1 MIISRKQ
8 KSAIV
13 EDVMNFK
20 KADEKLTEIVEETK
34 KEEDLVEAVNVK
46 PSEVLLQ
53 VELKKPEKHEGLIEC
68 ADRKELA
75 EKITELK
82 EKKIKHKVSKQD
94 GKYVIECFET
104 SVKKDDV
111 KESWEGEDIIDDI
124 IGRAKSNIS
133 DGADTDD
140 AVFQAID
147 EGLIYNKDI
156 YALLEHYG
164 SIDTSTI
171 IDSYYDDLYS
181 DVVNGLDIEESLKED
196 FTQKGKQMIK
206 DARKYGLFDFYDAFA
221 GNFTFTTQDYK
232 ANEDRVKAFLDSH
245 EDYAVIRDSVKSY
258 SGNDYIESSEDGF
271 VYFVTNWGLDA
282 DEIGSAEIIV
292 PSRHKEESLE
302 EDKKELDLKTA
313 IKVADDKVLDDTFG
327 KDTPER
333 KLAQEIKDDKSE
345 NLEEAKSSVVSKIKS
360 KVLHYLDK
368 LGYNEQDF
376 NEYFVI
382 EEKEFV
388 NDEGDKATHIQIRND
403 LVDYYE
409 AEADGLMT
417 QLDDLVAPGYFEPYD
432 AYVWD
437 AYIWEDDL
445 KEDLSEVSLDD
456 ANIDDIEVDDANV
469 NFTVEEVE
477 DIVDDVVDAVGE
489 EMKTKDAEE
498 VDIDKIKDEVISDAV
513 ELKLDELDDDV
524 SSFDD
529 VEIVDTPDLK
539 LDIIDDEPIVE
550 SHQPSF
556 SELEEWCM
564 NNPVEMLKTIK
575 RIRNN
580 EMTDGDREVFNDFG
594 FDSYSEDELKSALDK
609 LEKETHSWIYDS
621 GDFSEEEIKDI
632 ESQLE
637 ESVKTMKVVEE
648 SKQEKTTQEKL
659 EEQISSD
666 EDFSEEDAKFYE
678 NLNISNNYKNEF
690 KSEEQQKLEEE
701 LGEVVIKDDLGVEE
715 DMSEE
720 DMKVF
725 LGE

>member
-20 KADEKLTEIVEETK
+20 KADEKLTETVEETK

-53 VELKKPEKHEGLIEC
+53 VELEKPKKHEGLIEC

-94 GKYVIECFET
+94 GKYVIECFEST
-104 SVKKDDV
+104 NKEEDKKQV
-111 KESWEGEDIIDDI
+111 KEAYLNMVDGDSVIEDLID
-124 IGRAKSNIS
+124 RAKDLVKEGHEAS
-133 DGADTDD
+133 D
-140 AVFQAID
+140 AVSEAID
-147 EGLIYNKDI
+147 EGLIYTSDI
-156 YALLEHYG
+156 ISLLQHYG
-164 SIDTSTI
+164 SIEDSKI
-171 IDSYYDDLYS
+171 IESYYDDLYS
-181 DVVNGLDIEESLKED
+181 DVLNGLDVEESLKED
-196 FTQKGKQMIK
+196 
-206 DARKYGLFDFYDAFA
+206 
-221 GNFTFTTQDYK
+221 
-232 ANEDRVKAFLDSH
+232 
-245 EDYAVIRDSVKSY
+245 
-258 SGNDYIESSEDGF
+258 
-271 VYFVTNWGLDA
+271 
-282 DEIGSAEIIV
+282 
-292 PSRHKEESLE
+292 
-302 EDKKELDLKTA
+302 KKKLDLETA
-313 IKVADDKVLDDTFG
+313 IKVADDTVLDDVLG

-333 KLAQEIKDDKSE
+333 KLAGAIKDDKSE
-345 NLEEAKSSVVSKIKS
+345 NLEEAKSSVVDKIKS

-376 NEYFVI
+376 NDYFVI

-456 ANIDDIEVDDANV
+456 ANIDEIEVDDADV
-469 NFTVEEVE
+469 NFNVEEVE

-524 SSFDD
+524 SSFDE
-529 VEIVDTPDLK
+529 VEIVDTPDLN
-539 LDIIDDEPIVE
+539 LDLVDDEQIVE
-550 SHQPSF
+550 
-556 SELEEWCM
+556 
-564 NNPVEMLKTIK
+564 
-575 RIRNN
+575 
-580 EMTDGDREVFNDFG
+580 
-594 FDSYSEDELKSALDK
+594 
-609 LEKETHSWIYDS
+609 EK
-621 GDFSEEEIKDI
+621 K
-632 ESQLE
+632 
-637 ESVKTMKVVEE
+637 SVKEGYKKIVDGQTFWSVDGENWEECTPEEYEECGYEEVIEE
-648 SKQEKTTQEKL
+648 SKQEENTSEKL

-678 NLNISNNYKNEF
+678 NLNISNSYKNEF
-690 KSEEQQKLEEE
+690 KSEEQQKLDEE

-725 LGE
+725 LGD